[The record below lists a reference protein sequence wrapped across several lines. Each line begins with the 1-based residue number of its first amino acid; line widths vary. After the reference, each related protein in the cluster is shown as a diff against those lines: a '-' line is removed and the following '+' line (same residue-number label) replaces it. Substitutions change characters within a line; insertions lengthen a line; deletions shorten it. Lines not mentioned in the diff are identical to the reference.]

1 MHLVIH
7 NGSFYGLYPPFDADT
22 TVLPVEQADI
32 VQIMEQAGVPPG
44 KLLYLA
50 VRAESVLK
58 FMRHVADF
66 GITIDLESRETPWSV
81 LRYLDKCTL
90 TAADVA
96 WWINNT
102 FLVQAPDWVDSH
114 GVARHLR
121 TLQSDTQLHE
131 WIRAA

>member
-1 MHLVIH
+1 M
-7 NGSFYGLYPPFDADT
+7 YPTFDADE
-22 TVLPVEQADI
+22 TVLPVDQADI
-32 VQIMEQAGVPPG
+32 VQIMEQEGVPPG

-66 GITIDLESRETPWSV
+66 GISIDLESLETERWR
-81 LRYLDKCTL
+81 LLCYLDKCTS

-96 WWINNT
+96 WWINNL
-102 FLVQAPDWVDSH
+102 FLVQCPPPACPDWVDSH